1 MDAILAVLFVAAFI
15 SVAIYALT
23 RKPKPAG
30 SIRPRGPQS
39 PAKPR
44 GQD

>member
-1 MDAILAVLFVAAFI
+1 MDAIFAVLFIVAV
-15 SVAIYALT
+15 VAVAVFALT

-30 SIRPRGPQS
+30 SIHRRGPQS

-44 GQD
+44 GED

>member
-1 MDAILAVLFVAAFI
+1 MEAILAVLFVIAVVCVVF
-15 SVAIYALT
+15 YALT

-44 GQD
+44 GED